1 MNNIAFQPLKNRSNE
16 GPIFELT
23 PQTGEIA
30 SPLSLSIATGLN
42 QQPMHAD
49 GAHLRTTPDFVQLLA
64 TTLRRLRQCAA
75 GGLLRSRTI
84 TLAAQHLT
92 GRLRCRPAGLL
103 GVASRSPLPP

>member
-1 MNNIAFQPLKNRSNE
+1 M
-16 GPIFELT
+16 
-23 PQTGEIA
+23 
-30 SPLSLSIATGLN
+30 
-42 QQPMHAD
+42 
-49 GAHLRTTPDFVQLLA
+49 QLLA

-103 GVASRSPLPP
+103 GVASHS